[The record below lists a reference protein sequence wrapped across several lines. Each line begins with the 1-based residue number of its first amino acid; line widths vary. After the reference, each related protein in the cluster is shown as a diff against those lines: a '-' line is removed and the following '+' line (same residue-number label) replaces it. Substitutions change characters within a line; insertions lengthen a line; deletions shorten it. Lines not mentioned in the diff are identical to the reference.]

1 MQIYVHTICIQN
13 RDYRKTMQIIET
25 ENLLKC
31 TIIQRFAYIDQ
42 IVENK

>member
-1 MQIYVHTICIQN
+1 MCIQFAYKN